1 MALIKFIDSNLEKE
15 DIPNKSGSYTLY
27 NAFRTPI
34 YTGSSKKL
42 RHRLQ
47 SYRQEDCFETH
58 PTKEELRKRIK
69 YFSYRLMLLKKAREL
84 ERLKKNKMKY
94 NYR

>member
-1 MALIKFIDSNLEKE
+1 MRFIDSNLEKE
-15 DIPNKSGSYTLY
+15 DIPNKSGIYTLY

-47 SYRQEDCFETH
+47 SYNQEDCFKEH
-58 PTKEELRKRIK
+58 PTKEELRKKIK
-69 YFSYRLMLLKKAREL
+69 YFTYRLMILKKARRL
-84 ERLKKNKMKY
+84 ERLKKKKMKY

>member
-1 MALIKFIDSNLEKE
+1 MIKFLKSNLEKE
-15 DIPNKSGSYTLY
+15 DIPNKSGTYTLY
-27 NAFRTPI
+27 NNLGTPI

-47 SYRQEDCFETH
+47 SYSQEDDFSEH
-58 PTKEELRKRIK
+58 PTKQELRERIK
-69 YFSYRLMLLKKAREL
+69 YFTYKLMLLKKAREL
-84 ERLKKNKMKY
+84 ERIKKKKMKY